1 MDGESWQLNL
11 ESWRERRRAAAKA
24 LSLELQQH
32 CVVSPQSEVV
42 TKTHTPYLDNSMR
55 DHMGKLKTPEH
66 DASKIGCHFI
76 PQRDAHF
83 GSNELF
89 SSSDTASKQ
98 TPTTKCTPEKFGESE
113 GSVKRPLPLRIRLM
127 CHSDCVNA
135 DYMGMSVVALGD
147 NDGPPF
153 VIQDIVTNSM
163 ADRGHLEVGD
173 ELFSVD
179 NLCCSFVADRPI
191 LVPKLAKLH
200 QVLERLAKKQ
210 RPVEVKVFR
219 SHDSSDRDGA
229 RSANPSALKTIPSAA
244 DRVSVN
250 PGTAN
255 IETKKETLQ
264 KSHALSNGSCNSRCD
279 GNEAFNKDI
288 LEDRGITLVE
298 IEKVHPVRGVQHFV
312 PSAERVVA
320 DYSDPE
326 MVYTTP
332 QVEMASTVVMIKG
345 DVELSHSKSPPELVG
360 VSDTVKPHQC
370 GHLLPPVSGV
380 YTNSSEAQSLSL
392 ALEAPTPPPL
402 PPPPLS
408 NCLLSTP
415 SEMSSLI
422 YTISPSPSPMPGPM
436 LSRLDRHPSN
446 FLLLT
451 PPPPPPPSP
460 PIRGN
465 SATQPLLEQPINF
478 KQDYLQLIPNQRS
491 RSPTEGFS
499 STHQSCYAQDV
510 INSAPIDL
518 LLTPQQ
524 RNTEEDVSGQNAS
537 PYCTPF
543 PAKVSNSHDP
553 PRSDTYQILHSRKHR
568 QVLESSDDAQY
579 DSDVS
584 SLDDKVCS
592 KPTPSNYSSRRE
604 LKVVEPKVVIHREVY
619 ENTSLV
625 ASDIDD
631 DDFPQSKQGK
641 ALKPANATTA
651 PVLKEHVVELK
662 EMIEEVDS
670 DRLPNMVCKE
680 QRCTRQEEHEFPKVV
695 ASCTKMETLM
705 AEMVTMDTLQSL
717 EEHTDWATPPPP
729 KSFGKF
735 GQVTEVRMRE
745 DDQRENTHPT
755 QTDTRLLSSQTL
767 GEPSQNRLRLSSV
780 RAPRVNVIG
789 TWYTCAGCN
798 QQLGTSDLMII
809 EQLSLFYHLS
819 CFVCARCG
827 IQLSD
832 GQSETSV
839 RIRNG
844 LIYCYICYHRISK
857 SLSRSK
863 ERNEGTKVKEGPTQR
878 DRHSSL
884 ARSTAKIGQLFNSNS
899 PCQSNGFANSSKW

>member
-1 MDGESWQLNL
+1 MAVQWSGVPGNL

-42 TKTHTPYLDNSMR
+42 TKTHTPYLDNNMR
-55 DHMGKLKTPEH
+55 DHMGKLK
-66 DASKIGCHFI
+66 
-76 PQRDAHF
+76 
-83 GSNELF
+83 
-89 SSSDTASKQ
+89 SDLKY
-98 TPTTKCTPEKFGESE
+98 TPEKFGESE

-153 VIQDIVTNSM
+153 VIQDIVTTTIDTMSESFFKATNLLHIRRSSAPESCGLLDVILADSM

-264 KSHALSNGSCNSRCD
+264 KSHALSNGSHISRCG

-288 LEDRGITLVE
+288 SEDRGITLVE

-345 DVELSHSKSPPELVG
+345 DVELSHAKSPPELVG
-360 VSDTVKPHQC
+360 VSDAVKPRQC
-370 GHLLPPVSGV
+370 GHLLPPVSAV
-380 YTNSSEAQSLSL
+380 YTNSSKAQSPSSS
-392 ALEAPTPPPL
+392 LEAPTPPPL

-408 NCLLSTP
+408 NSLLSTP

-422 YTISPSPSPMPGPM
+422 YTISPSPSPMPGPI
-436 LSRLDRHPSN
+436 LSRLDRHPSIS
-446 FLLLT
+446 LLLT
-451 PPPPPPPSP
+451 PPPPPPSP
-460 PIRGN
+460 PTRGN
-465 SATQPLLEQPINF
+465 SATQPLLKQPINF
-478 KQDYLQLIPNQRS
+478 KQDYLQLIPNQRC
-491 RSPTEGFS
+491 RPPTEGFS
-499 STHQSCYAQDV
+499 STHQSCYAQGV
-510 INSAPIDL
+510 INSAPIDR

-524 RNTEEDVSGQNAS
+524 RNAKEDVSGQNAS

-553 PRSDTYQILHSRKHR
+553 PRSDAYQILHSRKHR
-568 QVLESSDDAQY
+568 QVLESPDDAQY

-592 KPTPSNYSSRRE
+592 KPTLSNYSSRRE

-641 ALKPANATTA
+641 ALKPAKATTA
-651 PVLKEHVVELK
+651 PVLKEHVVEHK

-695 ASCTKMETLM
+695 ASCTKTETLM

-717 EEHTDWATPPPP
+717 EEHIDWATPPPP

-755 QTDTRLLSSQTL
+755 QTDTRLLSSRTL
-767 GEPSQNRLRLSSV
+767 GGPSQNRLRLSSV

-863 ERNEGTKVKEGPTQR
+863 ERNEGTKVKESPTQR

-884 ARSTAKIGQLFNSNS
+884 ARSTAKIGQLFSSNS
-899 PCQSNGFANSSKW
+899 PCQSNGFVNSSKR